1 MDIKRKYIVDETDQR
16 VAVQLDIETF
26 QKIEETLE
34 NFGLYSIMSR
44 AEDDADLELEEAGKQ
59 YTLRVDCPQHYC

>member
-34 NFGLYSIMSR
+34 NFALFSIMSR
-44 AEDDADLELEEAGKQ
+44 TEDDADLDLEEARKQ
-59 YTLRVDCPQHYC
+59 YAQMEPA

>member
-26 QKIEETLE
+26 QKMEETLE
-34 NFGLYSIMSR
+34 NFALYSIMSG
-44 AEDDADLELEEAGKQ
+44 AEDDADLELDEARKQ
-59 YTLRVDCPQHYC
+59 YSQMESA